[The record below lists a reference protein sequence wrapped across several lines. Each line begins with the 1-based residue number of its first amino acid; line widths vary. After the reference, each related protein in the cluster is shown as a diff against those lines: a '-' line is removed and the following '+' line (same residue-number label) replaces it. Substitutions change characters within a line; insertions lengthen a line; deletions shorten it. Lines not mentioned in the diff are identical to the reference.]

1 MEIPSDNPASYA
13 WRRFAVDG
21 LLRLGRKDEARRL
34 AEEELEIARR
44 WGARHEI
51 GSSLRALGLAVGGDE
66 GERLL
71 AEAVEMLEGTG
82 ARLQEARALLDLGAA
97 QKRAGRRTV
106 ARERLREAADLA
118 LSGGV
123 LSLAERANEEL
134 AALGSR
140 PRKVLRSG
148 LDALTPSERRVAELA
163 AGDLSNKEIA
173 QFVTVKTVELHL
185 SSAYRKLALGSRR
198 ELAAALAVGT

>member
-1 MEIPSDNPASYA
+1 
-13 WRRFAVDG
+13 
-21 LLRLGRKDEARRL
+21 
-34 AEEELEIARR
+34 
-44 WGARHEI
+44 
-51 GSSLRALGLAVGGDE
+51 
-66 GERLL
+66 LL
-71 AEAVEMLEGTG
+71 AEAVETFGGTG

-97 QKRAGRRTV
+97 ERRAGRRTV
-106 ARERLREAADLA
+106 ARERLRAAAGLA
-118 LSGGV
+118 LAGGALAV
-123 LSLAERANEEL
+123 AERANEEL

-163 AGDLSNKEIA
+163 AGELSNKEIA
-173 QFVTVKTVELHL
+173 QALFVTVKTVELHL